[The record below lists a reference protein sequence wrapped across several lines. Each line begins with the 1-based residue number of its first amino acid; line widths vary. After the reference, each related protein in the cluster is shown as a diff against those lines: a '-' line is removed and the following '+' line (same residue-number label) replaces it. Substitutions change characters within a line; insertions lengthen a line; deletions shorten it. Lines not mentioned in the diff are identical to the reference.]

1 MGNMWYKIK
10 SFITFLL
17 KSTNQHGIHSPF
29 VYNLVTKCFY
39 HKTNI
44 EKVNSFNS
52 VKQWLYKN
60 PKIINVTDFG
70 SGSKVFKSNK
80 RKVSDIAK
88 VAGISSKKGLLL
100 LRMLNYFKP
109 QNILEIGTSVGLSTA
124 VLSIGNPKATIN
136 TLEGCTNTAGVAQ
149 ELFNTFKLKNIQLNI
164 GNFKDTLLPI
174 VTKTKFDLI
183 YFDGNHQK
191 EATLRYF
198 NLCLKTVQNNSIFIF
213 DDINWSK
220 EMQEAWFLIKEHPK
234 VTVTIDT
241 FFWGIVFFRKEQ
253 AKQHFKIRV

>member
-1 MGNMWYKIK
+1 MWYKIK
-10 SFITFLL
+10 AFITFLL

-39 HKTNI
+39 HKTNPSNI
-44 EKVNSFNS
+44 DSFNS

-60 PKIINVTDFG
+60 HETINITDFG
-70 SGSKVFKSNK
+70 SGSKVFRSNK

-88 VAGISSKKGLLL
+88 VAGINDKKSLLL
-100 LRMLNYFKP
+100 LRILTYFEP

-136 TLEGCTNTAGVAQ
+136 TLEGCTNTASVAQ
-149 ELFNTFKLKNIQLNI
+149 ELFDTFKLKNIQLNI
-164 GNFKDTLLPI
+164 GDFKDTLIPI
-174 VTKTKFDLI
+174 TSKTKFDLI

-191 EATLRYF
+191 EATLQYF

-220 EMQEAWFLIKEHPK
+220 EMQEAWLLIKKHPK

-253 AKQHFKIRV
+253 VKQHFKIRV